1 MPMNGVKNSMKTCQ
15 HCQVDVYDNHECC
28 PLCGHSVGEKGESPF
43 QYIEYQENPN
53 QQAFNIRKVSRLL
66 MAFISIVAVVVNLL
80 TLHVNSFYW
89 SPIVVVSCLYANVF
103 LFDTFNKHK
112 KFGRRIINNYV
123 FFVVMC
129 IVIDVMNGFIGWSIV
144 FIFPLMGTMVS
155 VLCMMSLLLNRDKYQ
170 DKISDV
176 LIMIG
181 LNLFPIVVCLI
192 HGSPVIW
199 PSVAALTGA
208 ILIVIIMISISYSN
222 FRLEVS
228 KRLHR

>member
-1 MPMNGVKNSMKTCQ
+1 MKQCQ
-15 HCQVDVYDNHECC
+15 HCQVNVYDNHTVC
-28 PLCGHSVGEKGESPF
+28 PLCGHTVGEAGESAF
-43 QYIEYQENPN
+43 QYVEYSPSVRKET
-53 QQAFNIRKVSRLL
+53 FNIRKISRLL
-66 MAFISIVAVVVNLL
+66 MLVISIVSIVVNLL
-80 TLHVNSFYW
+80 TLHINSFLW

-112 KFGRRIINNYV
+112 KFGRRIINNYI

-129 IVIDVMNGFIGWSIV
+129 IVIDAMNGFIGWSIV
-144 FIFPLMGTMVS
+144 FIFPLMGSMVS

-181 LNLFPIVVCLI
+181 LNLLPIIVCLI

-199 PSVAALTGA
+199 PSVTALTGA
-208 ILIVIIMISISYSN
+208 VLIVIIMISISYSN